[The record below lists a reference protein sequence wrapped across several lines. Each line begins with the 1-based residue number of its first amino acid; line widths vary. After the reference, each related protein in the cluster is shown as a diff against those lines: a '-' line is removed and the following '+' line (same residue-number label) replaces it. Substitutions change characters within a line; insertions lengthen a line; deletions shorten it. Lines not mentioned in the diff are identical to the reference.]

1 MTLKEKFD
9 MYTYNAKVEK
19 IIDGDTV
26 LAIVDLGF
34 DTWKKV
40 TIRLNGIN
48 TPESRTT
55 NQEEKTK
62 GLAAKTRLQQLLE
75 INKNHFILIS
85 FGVDKYGRCLG
96 ELYLDLNTPSINNT
110 LILEGHAVPYNG
122 GKR

>member
-1 MTLKEKFD
+1 

-19 IIDGDTV
+19 IVDGDTV
-26 LAIVDLGF
+26 LATVDLGF
-34 DTWKKV
+34 NTWKKV

-48 TPESRTT
+48 APESRTT

-62 GLAAKTRLQQLLE
+62 GLAAKSRLQQLLGT
-75 INKNHFILIS
+75 NQNNFVLIS

-96 ELYLDLNTPSINNT
+96 ELYLDLNSPSINNT
-110 LILEGHAVPYNG
+110 LILEGHAVLYNG

>member
-1 MTLKEKFD
+1 VIIKTIPP

-19 IIDGDTV
+19 IVDGDTV
-26 LAIVDLGF
+26 LATVDLGF
-34 DTWKKV
+34 NTWKKV

-48 TPESRTT
+48 APESRTT

-62 GLAAKTRLQQLLE
+62 GLAAKSRLQQLLGT
-75 INKNHFILIS
+75 NQNNFVLIS

-96 ELYLDLNTPSINNT
+96 ELYLDLNSPSINNT
-110 LILEGHAVPYNG
+110 LILEGHAVLYNG